1 MAKPILL
8 PYQQRWVEDKS
19 PLKIVLKAR
28 QIGFSFAMA
37 FEAVMEAIEAP
48 CNVVMLSAS
57 QRQSNELMEKVY
69 QHLRALDILVGDAIA
84 RPRENAEEVTISI
97 SGYRSRIIC
106 LPANPDT
113 VRGFSGHIFLD
124 EFAFHR
130 DDRAIW
136 RAIYPTVTRGYK
148 LRIASTP
155 NGKQNL
161 YYELWTHGKRFSRHK
176 VDIYDAKADGLPV
189 DIEALREGVSDPD
202 AWAQEYECQFLDE
215 ATAFLTYDMIDAC
228 EDDKASLEWNPALLN
243 ERPELYL
250 GVDIGRKRD
259 LTVLWLLE
267 RVGDVFWTRKVM
279 ILEKAP
285 FRVQRE
291 ALFDLLPYVAR
302 ACIDSTGLGA
312 QLAEECQEAFGTYRV
327 EAVTFTNTVKESLAI
342 GLRRKFEDR
351 LVRIPAQREIRDD
364 LHSVRKVTTAAG
376 NIRFDAER
384 TEDGHAD
391 RFWALAL
398 ALHAGD
404 VPYVKPEYRSVVHRR
419 MQAKGAY

>member
-8 PYQQRWVEDKS
+8 PYQQAWAADTS

-28 QIGFSFAMA
+28 QIGFSFALA
-37 FEAVMEAIEAP
+37 FEGVMEAVESP
-48 CNVVMLSAS
+48 CNVLMLSAS
-57 QRQSNELMEKVY
+57 LRQSRELMEKVY
-69 QHLRALDILVGDAIA
+69 QHLRALNVMVGDLIT
-84 RPRENAEEVTISI
+84 RPRENAEEVTIEI
-97 SGYRSRIIC
+97 GGHRSRIIC
-106 LPANPDT
+106 LPASPDT

-161 YYELWTHGKRFSRHK
+161 YYDLWHHGKGFSRHK
-176 VDIYDAKADGLPV
+176 VDIYDAKAQGLPV
-189 DIEALREGVSDPD
+189 DIEALREGISDPD
-202 AWAQEYECQFLDE
+202 AWAQEYECQFVDE
-215 ATAFLTYDMIDAC
+215 ATAFLPYELINAC
-228 EDDKASLEWNPALLN
+228 EDAAAALSDDTPDLR
-243 ERPELYL
+243 EGPVYL

-259 LTVLWLLE
+259 LTVLW
-267 RVGDVFWTRKVM
+267 VVQTIGDVLWTRAVRV
-279 ILEKAP
+279 LEKTP
-285 FRVQRE
+285 FRLQRE
-291 ALFDLLPYVAR
+291 ALFTLLPHVQR
-302 ACIDSTGLGA
+302 ACIDATGIGA
-312 QLAEECQEAFGTYRV
+312 QLAEECQETFGSYRV

-342 GLRRKFEDR
+342 ALRRKFEDR
-351 LVRIPAQREIRDD
+351 LARIPVEREIRDD

-384 TEDGHAD
+384 TDDGHAD

-398 ALHAGD
+398 AIHAAD
-404 VPYVKPEYRSVVHRR
+404 TPYQKPEYTSVQHRR
-419 MQAKGAY
+419 LAVKGAY